1 MTTRIHS
8 AFAAACA
15 LVATLVL
22 AASVAFPGVAFAAVS
37 AVYTAPTTP
46 TYENPATG
54 VIEDSAGQSNV
65 ALGESMVSSIVYE
78 NALIERDTDGTL
90 YASLRFKLADQISSI
105 GFEVSADGSTY
116 EAVEGTQMQTGT
128 DAATSTATADYRLPI
143 PSETATLRCTMDVIP
158 MGRAVI
164 YFIQFGELQEGDADG
179 TFVVSV
185 TPGEGTEDTEPAV
198 TDGDATASG
207 DGDATASGDDAATEE
222 PVQDADD
229 LTNASKNE
237 GVQEFDEEGR
247 EVTGDKQDQGSLD
260 SGTILMIVGIAAA
273 VVVVA
278 GIVVYVAYLRPKRVQ
293 QASAAAAAAAVPT
306 GQGGGAAADKGGKPA
321 AKDAASASGA
331 ALAPSDAAA
340 SDADEDA
347 SRA

>member
-37 AVYTAPTTP
+37 AVYTAPTSP

-90 YASLRFKLADQISSI
+90 YASLRFKLADQISGI

-185 TPGEGTEDTEPAV
+185 TPGEGTEDTEPAA
-198 TDGDATASG
+198 TDGDATAS
-207 DGDATASGDDAATEE
+207 DEDAATEE

-278 GIVVYVAYLRPKRVQ
+278 GVVVYVAYLRPKRAQ
-293 QASAAAAAAAVPT
+293 QASAAAAAAA
-306 GQGGGAAADKGGKPA
+306 AAAAPTSADRGDDAPA
-321 AKDAASASGA
+321 TA
-331 ALAPSDAAA
+331 
-340 SDADEDA
+340 DADEDA

>member
-116 EAVEGTQMQTGT
+116 ETVEGVQMQTGT
-128 DAATSTATADYRLPI
+128 DAATATVTADYRLPI
-143 PSETATLRCTMDVIP
+143 PSETATIRCSMDVIP

-164 YFIQFGELQEGDADG
+164 YFIQFGALQEGDADG

-185 TPGEGTEDTEPAV
+185 TPGEGTEDTAPAATA
-198 TDGDATASG
+198 TDGV
-207 DGDATASGDDAATEE
+207 ATEE

-278 GIVVYVAYLRPKRVQ
+278 GVVVYVAYLRPKRAQ
-293 QASAAAAAAAVPT
+293 QASAAAAAAAAAAAPT
-306 GQGGGAAADKGGKPA
+306 GQGGGAAAGKGGKPA
-321 AKDAASASGA
+321 AKDAAPAGGA
-331 ALAPSDAAA
+331 APAD
-340 SDADEDA
+340 DADEDA

>member
-1 MTTRIHS
+1 MTPRIRS
-8 AFAAACA
+8 SFAAACA
-15 LVATLVL
+15 LVATLAL
-22 AASVAFPGVAFAAVS
+22 AASVVFPGTAHAAIS
-37 AVYTAPTTP
+37 AVYTAPAVP
-46 TYENPATG
+46 SYENPATG
-54 VIEDSAGQSNV
+54 VIEDSASESNV
-65 ALGESMVSSIVYE
+65 ALGRSMVSSIVYE

-90 YASLRFKLADQISSI
+90 YASLRFKLADQISGI
-105 GFEVSADGSTY
+105 GFEVSADGSAY
-116 EAVEGTQMQTGT
+116 ETVEGVQMQTGT
-128 DAATSTATADYRLPI
+128 DAATATVTADYRLPI
-143 PSETATLRCTMDVIP
+143 PSETATIRCSMDVIP

-185 TPGEGTEDTEPAV
+185 TPGEGTEDTEPAA
-198 TDGDATASG
+198 TDGDATAS
-207 DGDATASGDDAATEE
+207 DEDAATEE

-278 GIVVYVAYLRPKRVQ
+278 GVVVYVAYLRPKRAQ
-293 QASAAAAAAAVPT
+293 QASAAAAAAAAAAAPT
-306 GQGGGAAADKGGKPA
+306 GQGGGAAAGKGGKPA
-321 AKDAASASGA
+321 AKDAAPAGGA
-331 ALAPSDAAA
+331 APAD
-340 SDADEDA
+340 DADEDA

>member
-1 MTTRIHS
+1 M
-8 AFAAACA
+8 
-15 LVATLVL
+15 
-22 AASVAFPGVAFAAVS
+22 
-37 AVYTAPTTP
+37 
-46 TYENPATG
+46 
-54 VIEDSAGQSNV
+54 
-65 ALGESMVSSIVYE
+65 
-78 NALIERDTDGTL
+78 
-90 YASLRFKLADQISSI
+90 RFKLADQISSI

-164 YFIQFGELQEGDADG
+164 YFIQFGELQEGDTDG

-185 TPGEGTEDTEPAV
+185 TPGEGTEDTELAA
-198 TDGDATASG
+198 TDGDAT
-207 DGDATASGDDAATEE
+207 TSGDDAAAEK
-222 PVQDADD
+222 PAQDAGD

-278 GIVVYVAYLRPKRVQ
+278 GVVVYVAYLRPKRAQ
-293 QASAAAAAAAVPT
+293 QASAAAAAAA
-306 GQGGGAAADKGGKPA
+306 AAAAPTSADRGDDAPA
-321 AKDAASASGA
+321 TA
-331 ALAPSDAAA
+331 
-340 SDADEDA
+340 DADEDA